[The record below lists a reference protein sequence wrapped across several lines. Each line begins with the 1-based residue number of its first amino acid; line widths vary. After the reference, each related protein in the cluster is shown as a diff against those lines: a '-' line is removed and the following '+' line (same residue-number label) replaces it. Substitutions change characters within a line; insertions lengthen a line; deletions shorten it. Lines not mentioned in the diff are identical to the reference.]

1 MTENMKRIN
10 YSVVIPIHNEEDNI
24 LELYNRLSKVLKN
37 VCENYEII
45 FVNDASSDKSLEI
58 IKNLSLKDSKVKFID
73 FSRNFGHQVS
83 ITAGM
88 DYSSGEA
95 VVIMDGDLQDPPELI
110 PKLLEEWEKGFDVVY
125 AVRRKREG
133 ETIFKKITASI
144 FYRFFSKLANINM
157 PLDTGDFRLI
167 DRKVLESLKSI
178 REKHRFMRGLVSWV
192 GYNQTGV
199 LYDREKRSAGK
210 TKYPFFKMLKFSIDG
225 ITSFSLI
232 PLRIATFLGFIISSI
247 GFITGIYFIFLKLF
261 TDKLIQGWMTLIDSI
276 LFLGGIQL
284 IILGIIGEY
293 IGRIYEEVKDR
304 PLYII
309 REARGFERN

>member
-1 MTENMKRIN
+1 MIENKEN
-10 YSVVIPIHNEEDNI
+10 TSCSVVIPIHNEEDNL
-24 LELYNRLSKVLKN
+24 LELYNRLSIVLKN

-45 FVNDASSDKSLEI
+45 FVNDYSSDKSLEI
-58 IKNLSLKDSKVKFID
+58 INNLSLKDSKVKFID

-110 PKLLEEWEKGFDVVY
+110 PKLIEEWKKGFDVVY

-133 ETIFKKITASI
+133 ETIFKKITASL
-144 FYRFFSKLANINM
+144 FYRLFSKLANINM

-199 LYDREKRSAGK
+199 FYDREKRGAGE

-232 PLRIATFLGFIISSI
+232 HLKIATFLGFIISSI
-247 GFITGIYFIFLKLF
+247 SFLIGLYFLFIKLF
-261 TDKLIQGWMTLIDSI
+261 TNKMVQGWITLAGSI
-276 LFLGGIQL
+276 LFIGGIQL
-284 IILGIIGEY
+284 VILGIIGEY

-304 PLYII
+304 PLYIVK
-309 REARGFERN
+309 ETRGFERK